1 MSKNNSDP
9 LFSLIKSLSKAEKRY
24 FKLFVTRQKGD
35 KDAKFLR
42 LFDLID
48 KQKQYCEKSILIKDT
63 ELKRSQFPNMKSYLY
78 KQILSSLRNY
88 NPNNDPDLLVREY
101 IDYAKLLYNRCLY
114 EQCQKMLDRAKTLSQ
129 KLDKRLC
136 LLEISS
142 LEKRLVTK
150 LITTNIEERVACLSE
165 ESTRWFATTTNINN
179 FSNLWIKFYSFYL
192 NFGFIRDQKD
202 FEMVNNFLYSSLSVF
217 KEEELSFDE
226 KMYLYNSLTTYYFF
240 IQDFERAHEY
250 AIKCYELFKSNPAL
264 IIPKLEFYIKAIN
277 YLMTAQSKL
286 SRLDEFSETAK
297 IFKNISKISGPS
309 NTFNNRLLL
318 FKYSSTHKINRF
330 FMMGEFTEG
339 IKIIPLI
346 AERLKNFKGIL
357 DEHYTLIFYY
367 KFACMYFG
375 AADYSGANFWLN
387 KIINSGPVDFRS
399 DIQSFARILNLICHF
414 ELENTEQME
423 YYIRST
429 YRFILKR
436 DSYQKFQKIILKLLR
451 KLNSISK
458 YQLIEIFTELKKELI
473 PLSNDPYQ
481 KRAFI
486 YFDSISWLESKIE
499 NRPVQEIIQEKAV
512 KKIKLANRK

>member
-1 MSKNNSDP
+1 MSNNNTDP

-24 FKLFVTRQKGD
+24 FKLFVIRQKGD
-35 KDAKFLR
+35 KNTKFLR

-48 KQKQYCEKSILIKDT
+48 KQSQYCEKSILNKETD
-63 ELKRSQFPNMKSYLY
+63 LKRSQFPNMKSYLY

-101 IDYAKLLYNRCLY
+101 IDHAKLLYNRCLY
-114 EQCQKMLDRAKTLSQ
+114 EQCQKMLDKAKAFSRRY
-129 KLDKRLC
+129 DKKLC

-142 LEKRLVTK
+142 LEKLLVTK
-150 LITTNIEERVACLSE
+150 LISTNIEDKVDILSE
-165 ESTRWFATTTNINN
+165 ESAKWHGTTTNINN

-202 FEMVNNFLYSSLSVF
+202 FEMVNNFLYSSLPAF
-217 KEEELSFDE
+217 DEKELSFDE
-226 KMYLYNSLTTYYFF
+226 KMYLYNSLITYYFF
-240 IQDFERAHEY
+240 IQDFERGYEY
-250 AIKCYELFKSNPAL
+250 AIKCFGLFKSNPEL

-286 SRLDEFSETAK
+286 SRLDEFTETAK
-297 IFKNISKISGPS
+297 IFNEISKISGPS

-318 FKYSSTHKINRF
+318 FKYSATHKINRF
-330 FMMGEFTEG
+330 FMLGEFSEG
-339 IKIIPLI
+339 VKIVPII
-346 AERLKNFKGIL
+346 AKTLEGFKGIL

-375 AADYSGANFWLN
+375 AADYSRANFWLN

-423 YYIRST
+423 YYIRAT
-429 YRFILKR
+429 YRFMLKK
-436 DSYQKFQKIILKLLR
+436 DSYQKFQRIILKLLR
-451 KLNSISK
+451 KLSSISK
-458 YQLIEIFTELKKELI
+458 DQLIQSFTELKKELI
-473 PLSNDPYQ
+473 PLSKDSYQ

-499 NRPVQEIIQEKAV
+499 NRPVQEIIQEKAN